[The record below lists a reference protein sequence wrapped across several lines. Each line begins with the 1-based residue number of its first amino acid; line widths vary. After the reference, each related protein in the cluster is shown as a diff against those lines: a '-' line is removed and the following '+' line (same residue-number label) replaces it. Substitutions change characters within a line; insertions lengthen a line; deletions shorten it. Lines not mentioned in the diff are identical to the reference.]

1 VWAPLRNPALIALRR
16 DAMGGLQKLWCFE
29 LLGIFISNGDKIQ
42 FYMEQ
47 IYVSNMFDKNE
58 MVDWENKPILIKDD
72 YTKQNSISKNS

>member
-1 VWAPLRNPALIALRR
+1 
-16 DAMGGLQKLWCFE
+16 MGGLQKLWCFE